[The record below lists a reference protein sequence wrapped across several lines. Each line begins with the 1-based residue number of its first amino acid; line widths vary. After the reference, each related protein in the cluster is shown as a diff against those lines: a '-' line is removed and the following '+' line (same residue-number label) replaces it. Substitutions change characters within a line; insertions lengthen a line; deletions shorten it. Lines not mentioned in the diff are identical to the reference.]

1 MSDANPTSR
10 TGDASR
16 GIDGQ
21 GLLESLP
28 TAATLIDAQGTILGV
43 NEAFLAQA
51 RRWGRQVRRED
62 RVGRPM
68 IAFATT
74 DLARERF
81 GSLLKKVLAGT
92 TSQVPWQFTG
102 GEGEPLWVEVQARPV
117 TGAEGKVQGAL
128 VLWKSID
135 EQVRQERLQTARQH
149 VQEALWRMADL
160 EDLPEVLR
168 VLVEE
173 LRRLCPA
180 IRGCSVQLYEEA
192 RQQWTGYGIWGQ
204 EVEYVPEIR
213 IAAAVEECWRE
224 QRPVYRPDLDAEDP
238 YGETQ
243 PGGWFVKGAARE
255 RSVLDVP
262 FTRGTLAVNS
272 FLPRAFSPADVALL
286 EEMARLLS
294 VGFARVGD
302 LEHLAQRNRQLEQE
316 INERQRAEQAL
327 RESEEQ
333 YRLVVDNA
341 HEAIVVAQDGILQF
355 ANPLASELSGY
366 PREELLSRPFLDLVH
381 PEDRAAVWDRYQRR
395 LQGELLPETYALRLV
410 DRHGQTRWLELNAVA
425 ITWAGRPATLNFL
438 SDVTER
444 RRMEEDLIRLERLRV
459 SGELAA
465 GVAHNLNNILT
476 AVLGP
481 AQLLQRWCT
490 EPRVLREVEVIIT
503 ASMRARDLIR
513 RLSRAV
519 RPHQEEAVGAV
530 DLNAQV
536 RTVVETAR
544 PRWRDEP
551 EAQGIA
557 VQVVLELAEVPQIRG
572 RPDELGDVLLNL
584 LLNAVDAMPQ
594 GGRITI
600 ASRVVAAGVQL
611 QVTDTGI
618 GMDEETRRRVFEPFF
633 TTKRDVGSGLGLTT
647 VRGIVLRC
655 GGTIAVE
662 SVPERGSTFTLIF
675 PLANQPDVP
684 AISATVP
691 EPSGRSGRVLVVE
704 DDEGVSSVLRLLLS
718 PRHAVQ
724 VAGDGRQALAG
735 WTPGQ
740 CDVALIDLGLPG
752 LPGDQV
758 AARMRRLDP
767 KMVTVLIT
775 GWVLEPDHEQCKGFD
790 FVLQK
795 PFTDLAKV
803 ESVVAQA
810 IALRDARG

>member
-1 MSDANPTSR
+1 MSDETVASQG
-10 TGDASR
+10 GDVAR
-16 GIDGQ
+16 GIGWQ
-21 GLLESLP
+21 GLLEALP
-28 TAATLIDAQGTILGV
+28 TAATLIDAQGIILGV

-68 IAFATT
+68 ITFAST

-81 GSLLKKVLAGT
+81 GGLLKGVLAGT
-92 TSQVPWQFTG
+92 ASQVPWQFAG
-102 GEGEPLWVEVQARPV
+102 GEGEPLWVGVRAQPV
-117 TGAEGKVQGAL
+117 TGEDGKVQGAL

-173 LRRLCPA
+173 LRRLCPV
-180 IRGCSVQLYEEA
+180 IRGCSVQLYDEA
-192 RQQWTGYGIWGQ
+192 RKQWTGYGIWGQ

-213 IAAAVEECWRE
+213 IAAAVEECWRQ

-238 YGETQ
+238 YGETR
-243 PGGWFVKGAARE
+243 PGGWFVKGTARE

-272 FLPRAFSPADVALL
+272 FQPRAFTPSDVALL

-294 VGFARVGD
+294 VGFARVSD

-316 INERQRAEQAL
+316 I
-327 RESEEQ
+327 
-333 YRLVVDNA
+333 
-341 HEAIVVAQDGILQF
+341 GK
-355 ANPLASELSGY
+355 
-366 PREELLSRPFLDLVH
+366 
-381 PEDRAAVWDRYQRR
+381 
-395 LQGELLPETYALRLV
+395 
-410 DRHGQTRWLELNAVA
+410 
-425 ITWAGRPATLNFL
+425 
-438 SDVTER
+438 R

-503 ASMRARDLIR
+503 AAVRARDLIR

-519 RPHQEEAVGAV
+519 RSHQEEVAGAV
-530 DLNAQV
+530 DLNAQI
-536 RTVVETAR
+536 RTAVETAR
-544 PRWRDEP
+544 PRWKDEP
-551 EAQGIA
+551 EARGIA
-557 VQVVLELAEVPQIRG
+557 VQVILELAEVPPIRG
-572 RPDELGDVLLNL
+572 RPDELGDVLFNL

-594 GGRITI
+594 GGRITFTT
-600 ASRVVAAGVQL
+600 RVTTAGVQL
-611 QVTDTGI
+611 QVIDTGI

-647 VRGIVLRC
+647 VRGVVLRC
-655 GGTIAVE
+655 GGTIAVD
-662 SVPERGSTFTLIF
+662 SAPGRGSTFTLDF
-675 PLANQPDVP
+675 PLANQPAEP
-684 AISATVP
+684 AISAIAP
-691 EPSGRSGRVLVVE
+691 EPSGRSGRVLIVE
-704 DDEGVSSVLRLLLS
+704 DDEGVSSVLRHLLS
-718 PRHAVQ
+718 PRYTVQ

-735 WTPGQ
+735 WPPGQ

-767 KMVTVLIT
+767 RVVTVLIT
-775 GWVLEPDHEQCKGFD
+775 GWVLEPDSERCKGFD

-795 PFTDLAKV
+795 PFADLAKV

-810 IALRDARG
+810 IAFHDARARTEPSLEAETGETGTVGQRPMPPQTPPPPPAAP